1 VMTVGELTSS
11 IAHEINQP
19 LAAIV
24 MNGNAALR
32 WLALDPPDVA
42 RARSSAELIIRDG
55 DRASQVISRIRALLK
70 KSPPAKS
77 TLDVGE
83 LAREMIALTRH
94 EVESNKVNL
103 RTDLETAL
111 PHVSGDR
118 IQLQQ
123 VMINLTVNA
132 VEAMRGAERG
142 RRELLIS
149 AVKEG
154 GGVHVTVSDTGGGFD
169 PRDVE
174 HLFDAFYTTK
184 SEGMGMGLAI
194 SRSIVEAHGGRL
206 WAESNERGGATF
218 HFTLPGAEGVS
229 P

>member
-1 VMTVGELTSS
+1 MTVGELTSS

-24 MNGNAALR
+24 MNGNACLR

-70 KSPPAKS
+70 KTPSAKS

-83 LAREMIALTRH
+83 LVREVIALTRH
-94 EVESNKVNL
+94 EVTRNKVIL
-103 RTDLETAL
+103 RTDLEPDL

-132 VEAMRGAERG
+132 VDAMRGVKDG
-142 RRELLIS
+142 RRELLIA
-149 AVKEG
+149 AVKEC
-154 GGVHVTVSDTGGGFD
+154 GVGVRVTVSDTGGGVAAAIRWMSASNLEFQG
-169 PRDVE
+169 RLG
-174 HLFDAFYTTK
+174 H
-184 SEGMGMGLAI
+184 MGLGD
-194 SRSIVEAHGGRL
+194 R
-206 WAESNERGGATF
+206 NERLIMKNTKLMLVLLFLMTG
-218 HFTLPGAEGVS
+218 TLMAQ
-229 P
+229 